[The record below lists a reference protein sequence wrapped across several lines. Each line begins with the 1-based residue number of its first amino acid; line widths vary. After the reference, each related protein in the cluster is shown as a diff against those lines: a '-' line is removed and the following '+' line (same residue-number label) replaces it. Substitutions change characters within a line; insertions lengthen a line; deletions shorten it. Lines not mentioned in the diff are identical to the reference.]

1 MNARKQFLL
10 KQLTLVLMLIIFAC
24 QLFSLTNKSSVQYPN
39 GEHPMGIEVSHHHSH
54 GHEHID
60 KNTDKLIQNL
70 DSDFGHHEHA
80 KHSHTVY
87 FPPSHLALSSSN
99 YQSLSVIGFSKDY
112 KNLTYAPPIPPPTV

>member
-1 MNARKQFLL
+1 MNAKKQSLL

-24 QLFSLTNKSSVQYPN
+24 QLFSITNKSAIQYPS
-39 GEHPMGIEVSHHHSH
+39 GEHPMGIEVSHHHSDDH
-54 GHEHID
+54 FEEHPNDIAKQYD
-60 KNTDKLIQNL
+60 TH
-70 DSDFGHHEHA
+70 FGHHEHA

-87 FPPSHLALSSSN
+87 FPPSNLALASAY